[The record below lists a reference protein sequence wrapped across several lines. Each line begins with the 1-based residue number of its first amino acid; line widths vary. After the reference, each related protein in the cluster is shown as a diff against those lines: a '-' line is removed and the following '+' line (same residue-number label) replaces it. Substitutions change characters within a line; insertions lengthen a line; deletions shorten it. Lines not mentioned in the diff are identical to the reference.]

1 MDDKTMTRRI
11 SREGL
16 AHLKRWEGVV
26 LHAYDDFDPPAKR
39 RVIQPGDM
47 VRGTLTIGY
56 GSTGPHVKPGMTIST
71 KQAETLLR
79 MDLDRFE
86 QAVERLVK
94 VPLNDH
100 QHATL
105 VSFAFNVGTGNFQKS
120 TLLRKLNAG
129 DYDAVPSELMRWT
142 RSKGKVMQGLVNR
155 RSSEAG
161 MWSKGAFVASHY
173 VETQPVRPPVSP
185 EAVGGGAAAS
195 GALLDAAGNL
205 ERLSSISEIIGFA
218 AAALVLVGVGLI
230 LFGQARR
237 WREGQA

>member
-1 MDDKTMTRRI
+1 MTRRI
-11 SREGL
+11 SKDGL
-16 AHLKRWEGVV
+16 DHLKRWEGVV
-26 LHAYDDFDPPAKR
+26 LHAYDDFDPPSR
-39 RVIQPGDM
+39 RRAIKPGD
-47 VRGTLTIGY
+47 VVKGTLTIGY
-56 GSTGPHVKPGMTIST
+56 GSTGDHVKPGMTIS
-71 KQAETLLR
+71 KAQAETLLK

-86 QAVERLVK
+86 RAVERLVK
-94 VPLNDH
+94 VPLNDN

-155 RSSEAG
+155 RASEGG
-161 MWSKGAFVASHY
+161 MWSKGAFVSSHY
-173 VETQPVRPPVSP
+173 VETEPARAPVSA

-195 GALLDAAGNL
+195 GAILDAAGNL
-205 ERLSSISEIIGFA
+205 ERLSSMSEIIGFA